1 MKKLKIKKLKRNPNN
16 PRVIKDS
23 KFEKLKASI
32 KQFPKMMDLRPIVL
46 DDSNVVIGGNMRLK
60 ACTDIGWTE
69 VPTIVFSKKDWE
81 ENEMHLDVDLRKS
94 YADRCNEFIIKDN
107 AGFGEWDWDILANS
121 YEEKDLDFWGLD
133 VWQSEDIDYEPTLNP
148 DTEYSDV
155 TKEEIEKKAK
165 QLAEQMVQ
173 ELKNTEVICPNC
185 QHEFNVQL

>member
-16 PRVIKDS
+16 PRVIKDA

-32 KQFPKMMDLRPIVL
+32 KQFPKMMELRPIVL
-46 DDSNVVIGGNMRLK
+46 DESNVVIGGNMRLK
-60 ACTDIGWTE
+60 ACTDMGWTE
-69 VPTIVFSKKDWE
+69 VPTIVFDKSDWE
-81 ENEMHLDVDLRKS
+81 ENEMLLDVDLRKS
-94 YADRCNEFIIKDN
+94 YKERCNEFVIKDN

-121 YEEKDLDFWGLD
+121 YEEKELDFWGLD

-148 DTEYSDV
+148 DTEYADV

-173 ELKNTEVICPNC
+173 ELKNTEVICPEC
-185 QHEFNVQL
+185 SHEFNVQL